1 MRINEKQKIIVAVL
15 VFTLFTAILAALNYF
30 RFAERGKLLASI
42 DSLQKE
48 EKKANQMIRQI
59 PELRQRRKDLAQI
72 IDQYV
77 SILPPEQHI
86 EHEAFANIIDG
97 YSQDTLVV
105 IQKVEY
111 LNPEV
116 AKGKKKKKKRSGADN
131 FVRHRYRLK
140 LIGEYRNFL
149 RFINKIENHTR
160 FLKIDEI
167 LIQPLGSNKDISKV
181 SKDEASTLRMAQV
194 QYKNIELVLSTYT
207 YKKEK
212 EPGGKSK

>member
-1 MRINEKQKIIVAVL
+1 MRINEKQKIIAAVL
-15 VFTLFTAILAALNYF
+15 VFTLFTAVMAALNYF
-30 RFAERGKLLASI
+30 RFEERGTLLAKI

-48 EKKANQMIRQI
+48 EKKANEMIRQI

-97 YSQDTLVV
+97 YSQETLVV

-111 LNPEV
+111 LDIGA
-116 AKGKKKKKKRSGADN
+116 AKGKKKKKRIGTDN

-149 RFINKIENHTR
+149 RFINKIENHQR

-181 SKDEASTLRMAQV
+181 SKDEASTLRMATV

-212 EPGGKSK
+212 APVGK

>member
-1 MRINEKQKIIVAVL
+1 MRINEKQKIIAAVL
-15 VFTLFTAILAALNYF
+15 VFTLFTAVMAALNYF
-30 RFAERGKLLASI
+30 RFEERGTLLAKI

-48 EKKANQMIRQI
+48 EKKANEMIRQI

-97 YSQDTLVV
+97 YSQETLVV

-111 LNPEV
+111 LDIDA
-116 AKGKKKKKKRSGADN
+116 AKGKKKKRIGTDN

-149 RFINKIENHTR
+149 RFINKIENHQR

-181 SKDEASTLRMAQV
+181 SKDEASTLRMATV

-212 EPGGKSK
+212 APVGK

>member
-1 MRINEKQKIIVAVL
+1 MRINEKQKILAAVL
-15 VFTLFTAILAALNYF
+15 VFTLFTAVMAALNYF
-30 RFAERGKLLASI
+30 RFEERGTLLAKI

-48 EKKANQMIRQI
+48 EKKANEMIRQI

-97 YSQDTLVV
+97 YSQETLVV

-111 LNPEV
+111 LDIDA
-116 AKGKKKKKKRSGADN
+116 AKSKKKKKRIGTDN

-149 RFINKIENHTR
+149 RFINKIENHQR

-181 SKDEASTLRMAQV
+181 SKDEASTLRMATV

-212 EPGGKSK
+212 APVGK

>member
-1 MRINEKQKIIVAVL
+1 MRINEKQKIIAAVL
-15 VFTLFTAILAALNYF
+15 VFTLFTAVMAALNYF
-30 RFAERGKLLASI
+30 RFEERGTLLAKI

-48 EKKANQMIRQI
+48 GKKANEMIRQI

-97 YSQDTLVV
+97 YSQETLVV

-111 LNPEV
+111 LDIDA
-116 AKGKKKKKKRSGADN
+116 AKGKKKKKRIGTDN

-181 SKDEASTLRMAQV
+181 SKDEAATLRMATV

-212 EPGGKSK
+212 VPVGK

>member
-1 MRINEKQKIIVAVL
+1 MRINEKQKIIAAVL
-15 VFTLFTAILAALNYF
+15 VFTLFTAVMAALNYF
-30 RFAERGKLLASI
+30 RFEERGTLLAKI

-48 EKKANQMIRQI
+48 EKKANEMIRQI

-97 YSQDTLVV
+97 YSQETLVV

-111 LNPEV
+111 LNVDV
-116 AKGKKKKKKRSGADN
+116 AKGKKKKKRTGTDN

-149 RFINKIENHTR
+149 RFINKIENHQR

-181 SKDEASTLRMAQV
+181 SKDEASTLRMATV

-212 EPGGKSK
+212 APVGK